1 MPYTAGRNIVERY
14 AGNPIISLEGLP
26 FPVNTV
32 FNTAAAKFEDKYIL
46 LMRVEN
52 LVGHS
57 VFALAV
63 SYDGFSFTVERD
75 FAMAPSNE
83 EPFKTYEARGIEDPR
98 ITYMD
103 GVYYIMYTAYSI
115 HGARLA
121 LAKTTDFKTFER
133 IALISEPNN
142 KNGVLFPKKIG
153 GRFAR
158 LDRPFAGDYGSIWIS
173 YSDDLKAWY
182 DSEVVITPRP
192 GYWDADRIGA
202 GVPPIELDYG
212 WLEIYHGVKNTSA
225 GPIYRM
231 GAVLLDPE
239 NPAQVIAR
247 SAVPILSPRELYERV
262 GDVGNVVFACGA
274 VPEEDGTLKL
284 YYGASDTYICVGTAR
299 ITDIVD
305 ACLFER
311 EVRYEV

>member
-1 MPYTAGRNIVERY
+1 MPYTVGRNIVERF
-14 AGNPIISLEGLP
+14 AGNPIISLDGLP

-32 FNTAAAKFEDKYIL
+32 FNTAATKYKDKYLL
-46 LMRVEN
+46 LMRIEN
-52 LVGHS
+52 LAGRS
-57 VFALAV
+57 VFALAW
-63 SYDGFSFTVERD
+63 SHDGFSFTVEPNW
-75 FAMAPSNE
+75 AMTPSDQ
-83 EPFKTYEARGIEDPR
+83 EPFKTYEALGVEDPR

-103 GVYYIMYTAYSI
+103 GTYYVMYTAYSP

-121 LAKTTDFKTFER
+121 LAKTTDFEHFDR

-142 KNGVLFPKKIG
+142 KNGVLFPKKVG
-153 GRFAR
+153 GRYVR
-158 LDRPFAGDYGSIWIS
+158 LDRPYSSSYGAIWIS
-173 YSDDLKAWY
+173 YSDDLVAWY
-182 DSEVVITPRP
+182 DSEVVMTPRP

-202 GVPPIELDYG
+202 GCPPIELDYA

-231 GAVLLDPE
+231 GAALLDLEDPS
-239 NPAQVIAR
+239 QIIAR
-247 SAVPILSPRELYERV
+247 SAVPILSPREMYERV

-274 VPEEDGTLKL
+274 IPEEDGTLKL
-284 YYGASDTYICVGTAR
+284 YYGAADTYICVGTAR

-311 EVRYEV
+311 EIRYV